1 MINNLHVYFPWI
13 FKQDQQNETCTES
26 NTHPVAGSD
35 VHLCLFDKLH
45 EINTTSK
52 TEALRRVGNIPELN
66 GRFNSE
72 IKEQLHLKFD
82 SDKNFL
88 NMIQRTTHI

>member
-13 FKQDQQNETCTES
+13 FKQDQQKNETCTES
-26 NTHPVAGSD
+26 NTHPVASSD
-35 VHLCLFDKLH
+35 VLLF

-52 TEALRRVGNIPELN
+52 IEALRRIGNIPELN
-66 GRFNSE
+66 GKFNSE

-82 SDKNFL
+82 SDKNF
-88 NMIQRTTHI
+88 